1 MLLTQDQI
9 EQILSQSE
17 YNDETRD
24 WIIAPFYYRDR
35 NVNFPKL
42 PPAQTKELIQHQKDK
57 KELVFRDLTR
67 K

>member
-42 PPAQTKELIQHQKDK
+42 PPAQTKELIQH
-57 KELVFRDLTR
+57 
-67 K
+67 